1 MLRATKAYW
10 TIAAV
15 VLVLGALFLAPGCGG
30 GGSSAATTDNAY
42 GTSTDT
48 GTPPDTTATT
58 TSTGGESAAPSTP
71 KGTSG
76 MSDGNPVVV
85 LHTSKGDITIELDAA
100 KAPLSTQNF
109 LDYAKSGYYDGTIF
123 HRVIP
128 GFMVQG
134 GGFTADMQSKPG
146 GNPPIKNEAGN
157 GLKNLR
163 GTVAMART
171 QVVDSASSQFFVNV
185 VDNAFLDHKDET
197 TAGYGYAVFG
207 KVTAGMDVVD
217 AIVAVPTT
225 TKGSYEN
232 VPVEAITI
240 DSVTVQ

>member
-1 MLRATKAYW
+1 MLRATRACW
-10 TIAAV
+10 TAAAV
-15 VLVLGALFLAPGCGG
+15 VLVLNALFLAVGCGG
-30 GGSSAATTDNAY
+30 SGSSSATTGSAY

-48 GTPPDTTATT
+48 GTPPDNTATT
-58 TSTGGESAAPSTP
+58 ASTGADSSVSSTP
-71 KGTSG
+71 KGTAA

-109 LDYAKSGYYDGTIF
+109 LDYANSGYYDGTIF

-134 GGFTADMQSKPG
+134 GGFTADMQPKAG
-146 GNPPIKNEAGN
+146 GKPPIKNEAGN

-171 QVVDSASSQFFVNV
+171 QVVDSATSQFFVNV

-197 TAGYGYAVFG
+197 AGGYGYAVFG
-207 KVTAGMDVVD
+207 KVTAGMDVID
-217 AIVAVPTT
+217 AIVAVATT
-225 TKGSYEN
+225 TVASYEN
-232 VPVEAITI
+232 VPVDPITI